1 MLNVFK
7 LLVVCE
13 LGNFQILSELGG
25 FEEVLHSIRQYRHD
39 RYYVMAEPRDFS
51 RDINAAYKK
60 YICMA
65 LTNHEMCSRFDDF
78 VISITK
84 TGGVLDF

>member
-1 MLNVFK
+1 MVLRKYYTVF
-7 LLVVCE
+7 
-13 LGNFQILSELGG
+13 GNIGM
-25 FEEVLHSIRQYRHD
+25 ID
-39 RYYVMAEPRDFS
+39 NIVMAEPRDFS

-78 VISITK
+78 VIPITK

>member
-1 MLNVFK
+1 MIDN
-7 LLVVCE
+7 
-13 LGNFQILSELGG
+13 I
-25 FEEVLHSIRQYRHD
+25 
-39 RYYVMAEPRDFS
+39 VMAEPRDFS

-84 TGGVLDF
+84 TGGVLDFKLHRIFIWKTLMLFDIHNDH

>member
-1 MLNVFK
+1 
-7 LLVVCE
+7 
-13 LGNFQILSELGG
+13 
-25 FEEVLHSIRQYRHD
+25 
-39 RYYVMAEPRDFS
+39 MAEPRDFS
-51 RDINAAYKK
+51 GDINAAYKK

-84 TGGVLDF
+84 TGGVVDF